1 MKDFLD
7 LPTEIM
13 STRQLAKLL
22 LKAYMLGVEDYG
34 KDKLKGMSTTE
45 LNKFVT
51 PKLMELIISK
61 SNNKTKL

>member
-7 LPTEIM
+7 LPTEII

-45 LNKFVT
+45 LNNFVT
-51 PKLMELIISK
+51 PKLMDLIINK
-61 SNNKTKL
+61 PSNFNK